1 MASTAAEEVIVT
13 NRPKGRGDR
22 AEREIAGILT
32 DQLGVT
38 VKRKLGAGRAEDEG
52 DLYGLTDTTAQVK
65 DYKDITRA
73 IREGLEA
80 LERQQVNAGTSHGVL
95 FVRRPGGRWIAVQT
109 VESWCCDYRE
119 RVA

>member
-1 MASTAAEEVIVT
+1 VT
-13 NRPKGRGDR
+13 NPQKNKGDK
-22 AEREIAGILT
+22 AEREIAAILS
-32 DQLGVT
+32 DHLGVT

-52 DLYGLTDTTAQVK
+52 DLHGLPDTTAQVK
-65 DYKDITRA
+65 DYKDVTRG

-80 LERQQVNAGTSHGVL
+80 LERQQANAGTNHGVL

-119 RVA
+119 RVT